1 MIHLLMSVGIQRL
14 GGKKKAECMSFHYN
28 NFTGVGWN
36 CGGFS
41 DLMSFLCVFLS
52 LLATGGTKFTSPGLR
67 GSLYTSVVVVRY
79 VAPVEGDLHSTTARV
94 SIKGNDW
101 TSPSWHLPF
110 LLSSSHLLLASE
122 GWGVGGRLHLSVP
135 FFCFVFP
142 VPSRERFKGL
152 SSKSTCHEF
161 KKVWRG
167 SWTQIQEIM

>member
-1 MIHLLMSVGIQRL
+1 MAEIVGDFLTLCPFSVCFYLSSLQVARSSCHLDFEVACIPLL
-14 GGKKKAECMSFHYN
+14 
-28 NFTGVGWN
+28 
-36 CGGFS
+36 
-41 DLMSFLCVFLS
+41 LCVCI
-52 LLATGGTKFTSPGLR
+52 
-67 GSLYTSVVVVRY
+67 VRY

-142 VPSRERFKGL
+142 VPSEKGL
-152 SSKSTCHEF
+152 KSFHQRALAMSLKRSDEAVGLRFRKSCRLENT
-161 KKVWRG
+161 
-167 SWTQIQEIM
+167 SEITKSNLMIFVGPFQPNYTDF